1 MRTRGFLKILLAAT
15 GISFLAYS
23 GSAQQAAPAPQVTM
37 TVDATKTGAPISPYM
52 YGFFTELHEA
62 NNEGGFWAEMLGD
75 RKFFNPVDSG
85 KDREPSPG
93 RRRSARAPRFRPLGP
108 DEFVVMDKQKVY
120 VGEHSPMVK
129 LEAATPHG
137 IQEAGLGIRKGRK
150 YSGRVILAADPGA
163 EVTVSLVWGPNAA
176 DRQTIPIKHLRTQYA
191 KFPLTFT
198 AGADTDDARLEI
210 AGTGKGTFHIGTVSL
225 MPADN
230 VYGYRA
236 DLLEEMKKIGPTM
249 FRWPG
254 GNMVS
259 SWDWRDSIGDRD
271 KRPPRLNPA
280 WDEVQQN
287 DLGIDEYMVLNKLLN
302 MEPYICV
309 NAGFGDAHS
318 AAEEVEYVNGSVN
331 TPMGKWR
338 AANGHPEPYKV
349 TWWNI
354 GNEMWNVAQ
363 MGFMSVNQYWVK
375 HNMFAQ
381 AMRAVDPNIKI
392 VTSGGSPVETGR
404 SRAAL
409 TFSGKHDASY
419 GGPADF
425 TGALL
430 AHSSDYFDAAAE
442 HIYPNMADM
451 AFDAEKQQYVKVDE
465 PLVARARKLAN
476 IVRAVIDAWGE
487 YQRRFP
493 NLDMNRYPIALDEWV
508 SEWTGERGQ
517 RAPGYSMFAPL
528 ACAQAMQEMFRHSSM
543 FIISSYTAAPQLL
556 AISKTD
562 ATVHPIG
569 LMFELYRRH
578 FGTIP
583 VEVTGNS
590 PQHELKGTVGVDK
603 ATVSSGSD
611 TYPLDAVAALT
622 SDRKSLTVAIVN
634 PTESEQQIDVAIDG
648 VSVQEKVQEKGRVWR
663 IAGENLTDDNE
674 PGKPLVVDIVESPL
688 TGVPGRLT
696 VPKLSISIY
705 ELPLR

>member
-1 MRTRGFLKILLAAT
+1 MRTPRFRILPAAMSV
-15 GISFLAYS
+15 ICFAWS
-23 GSAQQAAPAPQVTM
+23 GSAQQVTM
-37 TVDATKTGAPISPYM
+37 TVDATRTGAPISPYM

-75 RKFFNPVDSG
+75 RKFFHAVDSS
-85 KDREPSPG
+85 KDPEPPPG
-93 RRRSARAPRFRPLGP
+93 RRRRATAARWRPLGP
-108 DEFVVMDKQKVY
+108 DEFIVMDRQKVY

-137 IQEAGLGIRKGRK
+137 IQQSGLGLRQGRK
-150 YSGRVILAADPGA
+150 YSGRAIMAGDAGA
-163 EVTVSLVWGPNAA
+163 EVKVSLVWGPGPG
-176 DRQTIPIKHLRTQYA
+176 DRQTILIKPLRTEYA
-191 KFPLTFT
+191 RFPLSFT
-198 AGADTDDARLEI
+198 AGADSGDARLEI
-210 AGTGKGTFHIGTVSL
+210 AGTGKGTFHIGAVSL

-230 VYGYRA
+230 VNGYRA
-236 DLLEEMKKIGPTM
+236 DLIAEMKKIGPTM

-259 SWDWRDSIGDRD
+259 SWDWRDSIGDPD
-271 KRPPRLNPA
+271 KRPPRFNPA
-280 WDEVQQN
+280 WNEVQQN
-287 DLGIDEYMVLNKLLN
+287 DLGIDDYMVLNKLLG

-318 AAEEVEYVNGSVN
+318 AADEVEYVSGSVN

-338 AANGHPEPYKV
+338 AANGHPEPYQV
-349 TWWNI
+349 TWWNV
-354 GNEMWNVAQ
+354 GNEMWNPSQ
-363 MGFMSVNQYWVK
+363 MGFMSAEQFAIK
-375 HNMFAQ
+375 HNMFVQ
-381 AMRAVDPNIKI
+381 AMRQVDPRIKI
-392 VTSGGSPVETGR
+392 VTSGASPVET
-404 SRAAL
+404 SQSHAAL
-409 TFSGKHDASY
+409 AITGKHIATF

-442 HIYPNMADM
+442 HIYPSGADM
-451 AFDAEKQQYVKVDE
+451 AFDAAKQDYVKVDE
-465 PLVARARKLAN
+465 PLVSRARKIAN
-476 IVRAVIDAWGE
+476 GVRAVIEAWGE

-493 NLDMNRYPIALDEWV
+493 NLNMDRYPVALDEWV
-508 SEWTGERGQ
+508 SEWIGERGTNP
-517 RAPGYSMFAPL
+517 PGNSMFAPL

-543 FIISSYTAAPQLL
+543 FIISAYTAAPQLL

-562 ATVHPIG
+562 ATVRPIG

-583 VEVTGNS
+583 VEVAGNS
-590 PQHELKGTVGVDK
+590 PQHEVQGTIWVDK
-603 ATVSSGSD
+603 AKVSSGSD
-611 TYPLDAVAALT
+611 TWPLDAAAALT
-622 SDRKSLTVAIVN
+622 ADRKALTVAIVN
-634 PTESEQQIDVAIDG
+634 PTESEQQIDVAIKG
-648 VSVQEKVQEKGRVWR
+648 VTVQDKGRLWR
-663 IAGENLTDDNE
+663 IAGADLTADNE

-688 TGVPGRLT
+688 AGAPGRLT

>member
-1 MRTRGFLKILLAAT
+1 MNTLAFPKVLLAAMAV
-15 GISFLAYS
+15 SFLAHTA
-23 GSAQQAAPAPQVTM
+23 SAQQVTM
-37 TVDATKTGAPISPYM
+37 TVDAAKTGAPISPYL

-75 RKFFNPVDSG
+75 RKFFHPVDSS
-85 KDREPSPG
+85 KDPEPAPG
-93 RRRSARAPRFRPLGP
+93 RRRRATAPRFRPLGP
-108 DEFVVMDKQKVY
+108 DEFVVMDRQKVY

-137 IQEAGLGIRKGRK
+137 IQEAGLGVRKGRK

-163 EVTVSLVWGPNAA
+163 EVKVSLVWGPNPG
-176 DRQTIPIKHLRTQYA
+176 DRQTIPIKPLRTDYA
-191 KFPLTFT
+191 RFPLSFT
-198 AGADTDDARLEI
+198 AGADSNDARLEI
-210 AGTGKGTFHIGTVSL
+210 VGTGRGTFHIGAVSL

-230 VYGYRA
+230 VNGYRA
-236 DLLEEMKKIGPTM
+236 DMIAEMKKIGPTM

-259 SWDWRDSIGDRD
+259 SWDWRDSIGDPD

-280 WDEVQQN
+280 WNEVQQN
-287 DLGIDEYMVLNKLLN
+287 DLGIDDYMVLNNLLH

-309 NAGFGDAHS
+309 NMGFGDAHS
-318 AAEEVEYVNGSVN
+318 AAEEVEYVRGSVN

-354 GNEMWNVAQ
+354 GNEMWNPQQ
-363 MGFMSVNQYWVK
+363 MGFMSVEHYWIK

-381 AMRAVDPNIKI
+381 AMRQVDPKIKI
-392 VTSGGSPVETGR
+392 VTSGASPVET
-404 SRAAL
+404 SQSHAAL
-409 TFSGKHDASY
+409 AITGKHIAAF

-430 AHSSDYFDAAAE
+430 AHSSEYFDAAAE
-442 HIYPNMADM
+442 HIYPSPADQ
-451 AFDAEKQQYVKVDE
+451 AFDAEKQDYVKVDE
-465 PLVARARKLAN
+465 PLVARARKIAN
-476 IVRAVIDAWGE
+476 GVRCVVEAWEE

-493 NLDMNRYPIALDEWV
+493 ALKMDRYPVALDEWV
-508 SEWTGERGQ
+508 SEWIGERGTNP
-517 RAPGYSMFAPL
+517 PGNAMFAPL
-528 ACAQAMQEMFRHSSM
+528 ACSQAMHEMFRHSNM
-543 FIISSYTAAPQLL
+543 FIISAYTAAPQLL
-556 AISKTD
+556 AVNKTD
-562 ATVHPIG
+562 ATVRPIG

-590 PQHELKGTVGVDK
+590 PQHEVQGTIWVDK
-603 ATVSSGSD
+603 PKVSSGSD
-611 TYPLDAVAALT
+611 TYPLDAAAALT
-622 SDRKSLTVAIVN
+622 ADRKALTVAIVN
-634 PTESEQQIDVAIDG
+634 PTESERQLDVAIQG
-648 VSVQEKVQEKGRVWR
+648 VTVEDQGRLWR
-663 IAGENLTDDNE
+663 IAGAELTADNQ
-674 PGKPLVVDIVESPL
+674 PAKPLVVDIVESPL

-696 VPKLSISIY
+696 VPKLSMSIY

>member
-1 MRTRGFLKILLAAT
+1 MKKSVLLQAALAALLLC
-15 GISFLAYS
+15 GVAHR
-23 GSAQQAAPAPQVTM
+23 GNAQQPSM
-37 TVDATKTGAPISPYM
+37 TVDVTKTGAPISPYM

-93 RRRSARAPRFRPLGP
+93 RRMRPRAPRWRPVGP
-108 DEFVVMDKQKVY
+108 DAFVVMDRQQVY

-129 LEAATPHG
+129 LEAAVPHG
-137 IQEAGLGIRKGRK
+137 IEQAGLGVRKGRK
-150 YSGRVILAADPGA
+150 YSGRVILATDPGA
-163 EVTVSLVWGPNAA
+163 NVTVSLVWGPGPD
-176 DRQTIPIKHLRTQYA
+176 DRQIIPIKPAGGAFAR
-191 KFPLTFT
+191 FPLSFT
-198 AGADTDDARLEI
+198 AGADSEDARLEI
-210 AGTGKGTFHIGTVSL
+210 VGTGKGTFHIGAVSL

-230 VYGYRA
+230 LYGYRA
-236 DLLEEMKKIGPTM
+236 DLIAEMKKIGPTM

-259 SWDWRDSIGDRD
+259 SWDWRDSIGDPD

-302 MEPYICV
+302 LEPYICV

-318 AAEEVEYVNGSVN
+318 AAEEVEYVNGSVH

-338 AANGHPEPYKV
+338 AANGHPQPYKG

-354 GNEMWNVAQ
+354 GNEMWNPQQ
-363 MGFMSVNQYWVK
+363 MGFMSAEQYAIK
-375 HNMFAQ
+375 HTMFAQ
-381 AMRAVDPNIKI
+381 AMRQVDPGIKL
-392 VTSGGSPVETGR
+392 VSSGASPVET
-404 SRAAL
+404 SQSHAAL
-409 TFSGKHDASY
+409 AITGKHVAEF

-430 AHSSDYFDAAAE
+430 AHSSDEIDAAAE
-442 HIYPNMADM
+442 HIYPSMVDQ
-451 AFDAEKQQYVKVDE
+451 AFDADKQDYVKVDE

-476 IVRAVIDAWGE
+476 AVHAVVEAWGE

-493 NLDMNRYPIALDEWV
+493 TLDMNRYPIALDEWV
-508 SEWTGERGQ
+508 SEWTGERGM
-517 RAPGYSMFAPL
+517 RAPGFSMFAPL
-528 ACAQAMQEMFRHSSM
+528 ASAQAMHEMFRHSNL
-543 FIISSYTAAPQLL
+543 FVISAYTAAPSLL
-556 AISKTD
+556 AIDKTD

-583 VEVTGNS
+583 VEVTGNT
-590 PQHELKGTVGVDK
+590 PQHDVKGTVWVDK
-603 ATVSSGSD
+603 ARVSSGSD

-622 SDRKSLTVAIVN
+622 ADRKYLTVAIVN
-634 PTESEQQIDVAIDG
+634 PTESEQSLDVAFKG
-648 VSVQEKVQEKGRVWR
+648 VTVHDPGQVWR
-663 IAGENLTDDNE
+663 IAGSDLTADNE
-674 PGKPLVVDIVESPL
+674 PGKPPMVGIVESPM

-696 VPKLSISIY
+696 VPKLSISLY
-705 ELPLR
+705 EMPVQ

>member
-1 MRTRGFLKILLAAT
+1 MRTQGFPEILLAAMAV
-15 GISFLAYS
+15 SCFACS
-23 GSAQQAAPAPQVTM
+23 GSAQPVTM
-37 TVDATKTGAPISPYM
+37 TVDASKTGAPISPYM

-75 RKFFNPVDSG
+75 RKFFHPVDSS
-85 KDREPSPG
+85 KDPEPAPG
-93 RRRSARAPRFRPLGP
+93 RRRRATAPRFRPLGP
-108 DEFVVMDKQKVY
+108 DEFVVMDRQKVY

-163 EVTVSLVWGPNAA
+163 EVKVSLVWGSNPG
-176 DRQTIPIKHLRTQYA
+176 DRQTIPIKPLRTEYA
-191 KFPLTFT
+191 KFPLSFT
-198 AGADTDDARLEI
+198 AEADSNDARLEI
-210 AGTGKGTFHIGTVSL
+210 VGTGKGTFHIGAVSL

-230 VYGYRA
+230 LSGYRA
-236 DLLEEMKKIGPTM
+236 DLIAEMKKIGPTM

-259 SWDWRDSIGDRD
+259 SWDWRDSIGDPD

-280 WDEVQQN
+280 WNEVQQN
-287 DLGIDEYMVLNKLLN
+287 DLGIDDYMVLNKLLN

-309 NAGFGDAHS
+309 NQGFGDAHS
-318 AAEEVEYVNGSVN
+318 AAEEVEYVSGSVN

-354 GNEMWNVAQ
+354 GNEMWNTQQ
-363 MGFMSVNQYWVK
+363 MGFMAADQYWVK

-381 AMRAVDPNIKI
+381 AMRRVDPRIKI
-392 VTSGGSPVETGR
+392 VTSGASPIET
-404 SRAAL
+404 SQSHAAL
-409 TFSGKHDASY
+409 AITGKHIAAF

-430 AHSSDYFDAAAE
+430 ANSSDYFDAAAE
-442 HIYPNMADM
+442 HIYPSPADQ
-451 AFDAEKQQYVKVDE
+451 AFDADKQDYVKVEE
-465 PLVARARKLAN
+465 PLVGYARKIAN
-476 IVRAVIDAWGE
+476 GVHCVVEAWDE

-493 NLDMNRYPIALDEWV
+493 ALKMDRYPVALDEWV
-508 SEWTGERGQ
+508 SEWIGERGTNP
-517 RAPGYSMFAPL
+517 PGNSMFAPL
-528 ACAQAMQEMFRHSSM
+528 ACSQAMHEMFNHSNM
-543 FIISSYTAAPQLL
+543 FIISAYTGASSLL
-556 AISKTD
+556 TINKTD
-562 ATVHPIG
+562 ATVRPIG
-569 LMFELYRRH
+569 LMFEMYRRH

-583 VEVTGNS
+583 VAVTGNS
-590 PQHELKGTVGVDK
+590 PQHEVKGTIWVDK
-603 ATVSSGSD
+603 PKVSSGSD
-611 TYPLDAVAALT
+611 TYPLDAAAALT
-622 SDRKSLTVAIVN
+622 ADRKALTVAIVN
-634 PTESEQQIDVAIDG
+634 PTESEQQIDVAIKG
-648 VSVQEKVQEKGRVWR
+648 VTVQDKGKLWR
-663 IAGENLTDDNE
+663 IAGAELASDNE

-696 VPKLSISIY
+696 VPKLSMSLY

>member
-1 MRTRGFLKILLAAT
+1 MRTQGLLRILLAAVAA
-15 GISFLAYS
+15 GFLAS
-23 GSAQQAAPAPQVTM
+23 SASAQQSQQVTM

-52 YGFFTELHEA
+52 YGFFTELHET

-75 RKFFNPVDSG
+75 RKFFNPVNSG

-93 RRRSARAPRFRPLGP
+93 RRPRPRGPRFRPVGP
-108 DEFVVMDKQKVY
+108 DEFVVMDRQKVF

-137 IQEAGLGIRKGRK
+137 IQQGGLGLRKGRK
-150 YSGRVILAADPGA
+150 YTGRVILAADPGA
-163 EVTVSLVWGPNAA
+163 EVKVSLVWGPDPA
-176 DRQTIPIKHLRTQYA
+176 DRQTIPMKRLRTEYA
-191 KFPLTFT
+191 KFPLSFT

-210 AGTGKGTFHIGTVSL
+210 VGTGKGTFHIGAVSL

-236 DLLEEMKKIGPTM
+236 DMLEEMKKIGPTM

-259 SWDWRDSIGDRD
+259 SWDWRDSIGDPD

-318 AAEEVEYVNGSVN
+318 AAEEVEYTNGSVN

-349 TWWNI
+349 IWWNI
-354 GNEMWNVAQ
+354 GNEMWNTSQ
-363 MGFMSVNQYWVK
+363 MGFMAANQYWIK

-381 AMRAVDPNIKI
+381 AMRAVDPSIKF
-392 VTSGGSPVETGR
+392 VSSGASPVET
-404 SRAAL
+404 SQSHASLAI
-409 TFSGKHDASY
+409 TGKHVAAF

-430 AHSSDYFDAAAE
+430 ANSSDYIDAAAE
-442 HIYPNMADM
+442 HIYPSMVDM
-451 AFDAEKQQYVKVDE
+451 AFDAEKQDYVKVDE
-465 PLVARARKLAN
+465 PLVARARKLSNA
-476 IVRAVIDAWGE
+476 VRAVIEAWGE

-517 RAPGYSMFAPL
+517 RAHGYSMFAPL
-528 ACAQAMQEMFRHSSM
+528 ACAQAMQEMFRHSNM

-556 AISKTD
+556 ATNKTD

-590 PQHELKGTVGVDK
+590 PQPDVKGTVWVDK
-603 ATVSSGSD
+603 ANKSSGSD
-611 TYPLDAVAALT
+611 TYPLDAAAALT
-622 SDRKSLTVAIVN
+622 PDNKALTVAIVN
-634 PTESEQQIDVAIDG
+634 PTESEQQIDVAIKG
-648 VSVQEKVQEKGRVWR
+648 VTLQEKGHVWR
-663 IAGENLTDDNE
+663 VAGAHLTDDNE
-674 PGKPLVVDIVESPL
+674 PGKPLMVDIVESPL
-688 TGVPGRLT
+688 TGMPGTLK

-705 ELPLR
+705 EVPLR

>member
-1 MRTRGFLKILLAAT
+1 
-15 GISFLAYS
+15 
-23 GSAQQAAPAPQVTM
+23 
-37 TVDATKTGAPISPYM
+37 
-52 YGFFTELHEA
+52 
-62 NNEGGFWAEMLGD
+62 
-75 RKFFNPVDSG
+75 
-85 KDREPSPG
+85 
-93 RRRSARAPRFRPLGP
+93 
-108 DEFVVMDKQKVY
+108 
-120 VGEHSPMVK
+120 
-129 LEAATPHG
+129 
-137 IQEAGLGIRKGRK
+137 
-150 YSGRVILAADPGA
+150 
-163 EVTVSLVWGPNAA
+163 
-176 DRQTIPIKHLRTQYA
+176 
-191 KFPLTFT
+191 
-198 AGADTDDARLEI
+198 
-210 AGTGKGTFHIGTVSL
+210 
-225 MPADN
+225 
-230 VYGYRA
+230 
-236 DLLEEMKKIGPTM
+236 
-249 FRWPG
+249 
-254 GNMVS
+254 
-259 SWDWRDSIGDRD
+259 
-271 KRPPRLNPA
+271 
-280 WDEVQQN
+280 
-287 DLGIDEYMVLNKLLN
+287 
-302 MEPYICV
+302 
-309 NAGFGDAHS
+309 
-318 AAEEVEYVNGSVN
+318 VEYVNGSVN

-363 MGFMSVNQYWVK
+363 MGFMSANQYWIK

-381 AMRAVDPNIKI
+381 AMRAVDPSIKL

-409 TFSGKHDASY
+409 TFTGKHDASF

-430 AHSSDYFDAAAE
+430 ANSSDYIDAAAE

-476 IVRAVIDAWGE
+476 IVRAVIEAWGE

-528 ACAQAMQEMFRHSSM
+528 ACAQAMQEMFRHSNM
-543 FIISSYTAAPQLL
+543 FIISAYTAAPQLL

-569 LMFELYRRH
+569 LMFEMYRRH

-583 VEVTGNS
+583 VDVTGNS
-590 PQHELKGTVGVDK
+590 PQHDTAGTVGVDK
-603 ATVSSGSD
+603 GKVPSGSD

-622 SDRKSLTVAIVN
+622 TDRKALTVAIVN
-634 PTESEQQIDVAIDG
+634 PTESEQQIDVAVEG
-648 VSVQEKVQEKGRVWR
+648 VAVQDKGRVWR
-663 IAGENLTDDNE
+663 IAATNLADDNE

-688 TGVPGRLT
+688 RGAPGRLT

-705 ELPLR
+705 ELPIQ

>member
-1 MRTRGFLKILLAAT
+1 
-15 GISFLAYS
+15 
-23 GSAQQAAPAPQVTM
+23 
-37 TVDATKTGAPISPYM
+37 
-52 YGFFTELHEA
+52 
-62 NNEGGFWAEMLGD
+62 
-75 RKFFNPVDSG
+75 
-85 KDREPSPG
+85 
-93 RRRSARAPRFRPLGP
+93 
-108 DEFVVMDKQKVY
+108 
-120 VGEHSPMVK
+120 
-129 LEAATPHG
+129 
-137 IQEAGLGIRKGRK
+137 
-150 YSGRVILAADPGA
+150 
-163 EVTVSLVWGPNAA
+163 
-176 DRQTIPIKHLRTQYA
+176 
-191 KFPLTFT
+191 
-198 AGADTDDARLEI
+198 
-210 AGTGKGTFHIGTVSL
+210 
-225 MPADN
+225 
-230 VYGYRA
+230 
-236 DLLEEMKKIGPTM
+236 M

-259 SWDWRDSIGDRD
+259 SWDWRDSIGDPD

-354 GNEMWNVAQ
+354 GNEMWNAAQ
-363 MGFMSVNQYWVK
+363 MGFMSVNQYWIK

-381 AMRAVDPNIKI
+381 AMRAVDPSIKL

-409 TFSGKHDASY
+409 TFDGKHDASF

-430 AHSSDYFDAAAE
+430 ANSSNYFDAAAE
-442 HIYPNMADM
+442 HIYPSMADT

-465 PLVARARKLAN
+465 PLVARTRKLAN
-476 IVRAVIDAWGE
+476 VVRAVIDAWGE

-508 SEWTGERGQ
+508 SEWTGERGK

-528 ACAQAMQEMFRHSSM
+528 ACAQAMNEMFRHSNM
-543 FIISSYTAAPQLL
+543 FIISAYTAAPQLL
-556 AISKTD
+556 ATSKTE

-583 VEVTGNS
+583 VEVSGNS
-590 PQHELKGTVGVDK
+590 PQHDVAGTIGVDK
-603 ATVSSGSD
+603 GKASSGSD

-622 SDRKSLTVAIVN
+622 PDRKALTVAIVN
-634 PTESEQQIDVAIDG
+634 PTESEQQIDVAI
-648 VSVQEKVQEKGRVWR
+648 KGATLRDNERVWR
-663 IAGENLTDDNE
+663 IAGQHLTDDNE
-674 PGKPLVVDIVESPL
+674 PGKPLMVDIVETPER
-688 TGVPGRLT
+688 GVPGQLT
-696 VPKLSISIY
+696 VPKLSISMY
-705 ELPLR
+705 QLPLR

>member
-1 MRTRGFLKILLAAT
+1 M
-15 GISFLAYS
+15 
-23 GSAQQAAPAPQVTM
+23 
-37 TVDATKTGAPISPYM
+37 
-52 YGFFTELHEA
+52 
-62 NNEGGFWAEMLGD
+62 D
-75 RKFFNPVDSG
+75 R
-85 KDREPSPG
+85 
-93 RRRSARAPRFRPLGP
+93 
-108 DEFVVMDKQKVY
+108 QKVY

-137 IQEAGLGIRKGRK
+137 IQQAGLGLRQGRK
-150 YSGRVILAADPGA
+150 YSGRVIMAADAGA
-163 EVTVSLVWGPNAA
+163 EVKVSLVWGPNPG
-176 DRQTIPIKHLRTQYA
+176 DRQTIPIKPLRTEYA
-191 KFPLTFT
+191 KFPLSFT
-198 AGADTDDARLEI
+198 AGADSGDARLEI
-210 AGTGKGTFHIGTVSL
+210 AGTGKGTFHIGAVSL

-230 VYGYRA
+230 LNGYRA
-236 DLLEEMKKIGPTM
+236 DLIAKMRKIGPTM

-259 SWDWRDSIGDRD
+259 SWDWRDSIGDPD

-280 WDEVQQN
+280 WNEVQQN
-287 DLGIDEYMVLNKLLN
+287 DLGIDDYMVLNKLLG

-318 AAEEVEYVNGSVN
+318 AAEEVEYVSGSVN

-338 AANGHPEPYKV
+338 AANGHPEPYRV

-354 GNEMWNVAQ
+354 GNEMWNPSQ
-363 MGFMSVNQYWVK
+363 MGFMSAEQYAIK

-381 AMRAVDPNIKI
+381 AMRRVDPRIKI
-392 VTSGGSPVETGR
+392 VTSGASPVET
-404 SRAAL
+404 SQSHAAL
-409 TFSGKHDASY
+409 AITGKHIAAF

-430 AHSSDYFDAAAE
+430 AHSADYFDAAAE
-442 HIYPNMADM
+442 HIYPSAADM
-451 AFDAEKQQYVKVDE
+451 AFDAEKQDYVKVDE
-465 PLVARARKLAN
+465 PLVSRARKIAN
-476 IVRAVIDAWGE
+476 GVRAVIEAWGE

-493 NLDMNRYPIALDEWV
+493 ALQMDRYPIALDEWV
-508 SEWTGERGQ
+508 SEWIGERGTNP
-517 RAPGYSMFAPL
+517 PGNSMFAPL

-543 FIISSYTAAPQLL
+543 FIISAYTAAPQLL

-562 ATVHPIG
+562 ATVRPIG

-590 PQHELKGTVGVDK
+590 PQHEVQGTIWVDK
-603 ATVSSGSD
+603 PRVSSGSD
-611 TYPLDAVAALT
+611 TWPLDAAAALT
-622 SDRKSLTVAIVN
+622 ADRKALTVAIVN
-634 PTESEQQIDVAIDG
+634 PTGSEQPIDVAIQG
-648 VSVQEKVQEKGRVWR
+648 VTVQDKGRLWR
-663 IAGENLTDDNE
+663 IAGADLTADNE
-674 PGKPLVVDIVESPL
+674 PGKPLVVDIVKSPL
-688 TGVPGRLT
+688 TGAPGRLT

>member
-1 MRTRGFLKILLAAT
+1 MRTHGLLKILLAAMAV
-15 GISFLAYS
+15 SFLAYS
-23 GSAQQAAPAPQVTM
+23 GSAQRSSQVSQVAM

-52 YGFFTELHEA
+52 YGFFTELHET

-75 RKFFNPVDSG
+75 RKFFNPVNSG
-85 KDREPSPG
+85 KDREPTPG
-93 RRRSARAPRFRPLGP
+93 RRPRPRGPRFRPVGP
-108 DEFVVMDKQKVY
+108 DEFVVMDRQKVF

-137 IQEAGLGIRKGRK
+137 IQQGGLGLRKGRK
-150 YSGRVILAADPGA
+150 YSGRVILAGDPGA
-163 EVTVSLVWGPNAA
+163 QVKVSLVWGPDPA
-176 DRQTIPIKHLRTQYA
+176 DRQTIPIKRLRADYA
-191 KFPLTFT
+191 KFPLLFT
-198 AGADTDDARLEI
+198 AGADTDDARFEI
-210 AGTGKGTFHIGTVSL
+210 VGTGEGTFHIGAVSL

-236 DLLEEMKKIGPTM
+236 DMLEEMKKIGPTM

-259 SWDWRDSIGDRD
+259 SWDWRDSIGDPD
-271 KRPPRLNPA
+271 KRAPRLNPA

-318 AAEEVEYVNGSVN
+318 AAEEVEYTNGSVN

-338 AANGHPEPYKV
+338 AANGHPEPYRV
-349 TWWNI
+349 TWWNV
-354 GNEMWNVAQ
+354 GNEMWNTGQ
-363 MGFMSVNQYWVK
+363 MGFMAANQYWIK
-375 HNMFAQ
+375 HNMFVQ
-381 AMRAVDPNIKI
+381 AMRAVDPHIKF
-392 VTSGGSPVETGR
+392 VSSGASPVET
-404 SRAAL
+404 SQSHAAIAI
-409 TFSGKHDASY
+409 TGKHVAAF

-430 AHSSDYFDAAAE
+430 ANSSDYIDAAAE
-442 HIYPNMADM
+442 HIYPSMVDM
-451 AFDAEKQQYVKVDE
+451 AFDAEKQDYVKVDE
-465 PLVARARKLAN
+465 PLVARARKLSNA
-476 IVRAVIDAWGE
+476 VRAVIEAWGE

-493 NLDMNRYPIALDEWV
+493 NLDMNKYPIALDEWV

-528 ACAQAMQEMFRHSSM
+528 SCAQAMQEMFRHSNL
-543 FIISSYTAAPQLL
+543 FIISAYTAAPQLL
-556 AISKTD
+556 ATNKTD

-590 PQHELKGTVGVDK
+590 PQHDVKGTVWVDK
-603 ATVSSGSD
+603 ANTSSGSD
-611 TYPLDAVAALT
+611 TYPLDAAAALT
-622 SDRKSLTVAIVN
+622 ADKKALTVAIVN
-634 PTESEQQIDVAIDG
+634 PTESEQQIDVAIQG
-648 VSVQEKVQEKGRVWR
+648 VSVQEKGRVWR
-663 IAGENLTDDNE
+663 VAGAHLTDDNE
-674 PGKPLVVDIVESPL
+674 PGKPLMVDIVETPL
-688 TGVPGRLT
+688 TGMPGRLT

-705 ELPLR
+705 EVPLR

>member
-1 MRTRGFLKILLAAT
+1 MNKSALLQAALAALLLC
-15 GISFLAYS
+15 GVAQR
-23 GSAQQAAPAPQVTM
+23 GNAQQPAM
-37 TVDATKTGAPISPYM
+37 TVDVSKAGAPISPYI

-85 KDREPSPG
+85 KDRKPSPG
-93 RRRSARAPRFRPLGP
+93 RRMRPRAPRWSPIGP
-108 DEFVVMDKQKVY
+108 DAFVVMDRQQVY

-129 LEAATPHG
+129 LEAVVPHG
-137 IQEAGLGIRKGRK
+137 IEQAALGVRKGRK

-163 EVTVSLVWGPNAA
+163 KVTVSLVWGPGPD
-176 DRQTIPIKHLRTQYA
+176 DRQIIPIKPPGNGFARI
-191 KFPLTFT
+191 PLSFT
-198 AGADTDDARLEI
+198 AGADSEDARLEI
-210 AGTGKGTFHIGTVSL
+210 VGTGKGTFHIGAVSL

-230 VYGYRA
+230 LHGFRA
-236 DLLEEMKKIGPTM
+236 DLIAQMKQIGPTM

-259 SWDWRDSIGDRD
+259 SWDWRDSIGDPD

-287 DLGIDEYMVLNKLLN
+287 DVGIDDYMVLNRLLN

-318 AAEEVEYVNGSVN
+318 AAEEVEYVMGSVR

-354 GNEMWNVAQ
+354 GNEMWNPQQ
-363 MGFMSVNQYWVK
+363 MGFMSAEQYAIK
-375 HNMFAQ
+375 HEMFAK
-381 AMRAVDPNIKI
+381 AMRQVDPGIML
-392 VTSGGSPVETGR
+392 VSSGASPVET
-404 SRAAL
+404 SQSHAAL
-409 TFSGKHDASY
+409 AITGKHVAEF

-430 AHSSDYFDAAAE
+430 AHSSDEIDAAAE
-442 HIYPNMADM
+442 HIYPSMVDQ
-451 AFDAEKQQYVKVDE
+451 AFDADKQDYVKVDE

-476 IVRAVIDAWGE
+476 AVHAVVEAWGE

-493 NLDMNRYPIALDEWV
+493 ALDMNRYPVALDEWV
-508 SEWTGERGQ
+508 SEWTGERG
-517 RAPGYSMFAPL
+517 RPAPGFSMFAPL
-528 ACAQAMQEMFRHSSM
+528 ASAQAMHEMFRHSNM
-543 FIISSYTAAPQLL
+543 FVISAYTAAPSLL
-556 AISKTD
+556 AIGKTD

-583 VEVTGNS
+583 VELTGNA
-590 PQHELKGTVGVDK
+590 PQHDVKGTVWVDK
-603 ATVSSGSD
+603 ARVSSGSD
-611 TYPLDAVAALT
+611 TYPLDAVAAVT
-622 SDRKSLTVAIVN
+622 ADRKFLTLAIVN
-634 PTESEQQIDVAIDG
+634 PTESEQSLDVAIKG
-648 VSVQEKVQEKGRVWR
+648 VTVHDPGRVWR
-663 IAGENLTDDNE
+663 IAGSDLTDDNE
-674 PGKPLVVDIVESPL
+674 PGKPPMVGIVESPA
-688 TGVPGRLT
+688 TGMPGRVT
-696 VPKLSISIY
+696 VPKLSISLY
-705 ELPLR
+705 EMPIQ

>member
-1 MRTRGFLKILLAAT
+1 MNKLGILKVALTALFACGFAHAAV
-15 GISFLAYS
+15 
-23 GSAQQAAPAPQVTM
+23 AQQVTM
-37 TVDATKTGAPISPYM
+37 TVDAAKTGAPISPYM

-75 RKFFNPVDSG
+75 RKFFNPVNSE

-93 RRRSARAPRFRPLGP
+93 RRRAVRAPRFRPLGP
-108 DEFVVMDKQKVY
+108 DEFVVMDRQKAY

-137 IQEAGLGIRKGRK
+137 IQEAGLGLRNGRK
-150 YSGRVILAADPGA
+150 YTGRVVLAADPGA
-163 EVTVSLVWGPNAA
+163 EVTVSLVWGPDPA
-176 DRQTIPIKHLRTQYA
+176 DRQTIPIKRLRTEYA
-191 KFPLTFT
+191 KFPLSFT
-198 AGADTDDARLEI
+198 AGADTADGRLEI
-210 AGTGKGTFHIGTVSL
+210 AGTGKGTFHIGAVSL

-230 VYGYRA
+230 IDGYRA
-236 DLLEEMKKIGPTM
+236 DLIEQMKKIGPTM

-259 SWDWRDSIGDRD
+259 SWDWRDSIGDPD

-331 TPMGKWR
+331 TPMGEWR
-338 AANGHPEPYKV
+338 ATNGHPEPYKV
-349 TWWNI
+349 IWWNI
-354 GNEMWNVAQ
+354 GNEMWNAAQ
-363 MGFMSVNQYWVK
+363 MGFMSVNQYWIK

-381 AMRAVDPNIKI
+381 AMRAVDPSIKL

-409 TFSGKHDASY
+409 TFTGKHDASF

-430 AHSSDYFDAAAE
+430 ANSSDYIDAAAE

-451 AFDAEKQQYVKVDE
+451 AFDVEKQQYVKVDE
-465 PLVARARKLAN
+465 PLVARARKLSN
-476 IVRAVIDAWGE
+476 IVRAVIEAWGE

-528 ACAQAMQEMFRHSSM
+528 ACAQAMQEMFRHSNM
-543 FIISSYTAAPQLL
+543 FIISAYTAAPQLL
-556 AISKTD
+556 SISKTD

-583 VEVTGNS
+583 VEVAGNS
-590 PQHELKGTVGVDK
+590 PQHDIAGTVGVDK
-603 ATVSSGSD
+603 GKVSSGSD
-611 TYPLDAVAALT
+611 TYPLDAAAALT
-622 SDRKSLTVAIVN
+622 PDRKALTVAIVN
-634 PTESEQQIDVAIDG
+634 PTESEQQIDVAITG
-648 VSVQEKVQEKGRVWR
+648 VTPENKGQVWR
-663 IAGENLTDDNE
+663 VAGNNLTDDNE
-674 PGKPLVVDIVESPL
+674 PGKPLMVDIAESPL
-688 TGVPGRLT
+688 AGMPGRLA

-705 ELPLR
+705 EWPVQ

>member
-1 MRTRGFLKILLAAT
+1 MRTRGFLNVLLAAMAI
-15 GISFLAYS
+15 GVFACN
-23 GSAQQAAPAPQVTM
+23 GSAQQVTM

-75 RKFFNPVDSG
+75 RKFFHPVDSS
-85 KDREPSPG
+85 KDPEPAPG
-93 RRRSARAPRFRPLGP
+93 RRRRATAARWRPLGP
-108 DEFVVMDKQKVY
+108 DEFVAMDRQKVY
-120 VGEHSPMVK
+120 VGEHSPVVK
-129 LEAATPHG
+129 LEGATPHG
-137 IQEAGLGIRKGRK
+137 IQQAGLGLRKGRK

-163 EVTVSLVWGPNAA
+163 EVKVSLVWGPNPG
-176 DRQTIPIKHLRTQYA
+176 DRQTIPIKPLGTEYA
-191 KFPLTFT
+191 KFSLSFT
-198 AGADTDDARLEI
+198 AGVDSDDARLEI
-210 AGTGKGTFHIGTVSL
+210 VGTGKGTFHVGAVSL

-230 VYGYRA
+230 LNGYRA
-236 DLLEEMKKIGPTM
+236 DLIARMREIGPTM

-259 SWDWRDSIGDRD
+259 SWDWRDSIGDPD

-280 WDEVQQN
+280 WNEVQQN
-287 DLGIDEYMVLNKLLN
+287 DLGIDDYMVLNKLLN

-318 AAEEVEYVNGSVN
+318 AAEEVEYVSGSVG

-349 TWWNI
+349 IWWNI
-354 GNEMWNVAQ
+354 GNEMWNPQQ
-363 MGFMSVNQYWVK
+363 MGFMSVDHYWIK
-375 HNMFAQ
+375 HNMFAV
-381 AMRAVDPNIKI
+381 AMRRVDPHIKI
-392 VTSGGSPVETGR
+392 VTSGASPIET
-404 SRAAL
+404 SQSHAAL
-409 TFSGKHDASY
+409 AITGKHIAAF

-442 HIYPNMADM
+442 HIYPSPADQ
-451 AFDAEKQQYVKVDE
+451 AFDAGKQDYVKVDE
-465 PLVARARKLAN
+465 PLVARARKIAN
-476 IVRAVIDAWGE
+476 AVRCVVEAWEE

-493 NLDMNRYPIALDEWV
+493 ALKMDRYPVALDEWV
-508 SEWTGERGQ
+508 SEWIGERGTNP
-517 RAPGYSMFAPL
+517 PGNSMFAPL
-528 ACAQAMQEMFRHSSM
+528 ACSQAMHEMFRHSNM
-543 FIISSYTAAPQLL
+543 FIISAYTAAPQLL
-556 AISKTD
+556 AIGKTD
-562 ATVHPIG
+562 ATVRPIG

-583 VEVTGNS
+583 VGVTGNS
-590 PQHELKGTVGVDK
+590 PQHEVKGTIWVDK
-603 ATVSSGSD
+603 PKVSSGSD
-611 TYPLDAVAALT
+611 TYPLDAAAALT
-622 SDRKSLTVAIVN
+622 ADKKALTVAIVN
-634 PTESEQQIDVAIDG
+634 PTESEQQIDVAIKG
-648 VSVQEKVQEKGRVWR
+648 VTVQDKGRLWR
-663 IAGENLTDDNE
+663 IAGADLTADNE

-696 VPKLSISIY
+696 VPKLSMSIY

>member
-1 MRTRGFLKILLAAT
+1 MSKQGFLRIFLAAMAVGLFT
-15 GISFLAYS
+15 YAGN
-23 GSAQQAAPAPQVTM
+23 AQQVNM

-52 YGFFTELHEA
+52 YGFFTELHET

-75 RKFFNPVDSG
+75 RKFFNPVNSG
-85 KDREPSPG
+85 KDREPTPG
-93 RRRSARAPRFRPLGP
+93 RRPRPRGPRFRPVGP
-108 DEFVVMDKQKVY
+108 DEFVTMDRQKVF

-137 IQEAGLGIRKGRK
+137 IQQGGLGLRKGRQ
-150 YSGRVILAADPGA
+150 YSGRVILAGDPGA
-163 EVTVSLVWGPNAA
+163 QVKVSLVWGPDPA
-176 DRQTIPIKHLRTQYA
+176 DRQTIPIKRLRTDYA
-191 KFPLTFT
+191 KFPLMFT
-198 AGADTDDARLEI
+198 AGADTDDARFEI
-210 AGTGKGTFHIGTVSL
+210 VGTGKGTFHIGAVSL

-236 DLLEEMKKIGPTM
+236 DMLEEMKKVGPTM

-259 SWDWRDSIGDRD
+259 SWDWRDSIGDPD
-271 KRPPRLNPA
+271 KRSPRLNPA

-318 AAEEVEYVNGSVN
+318 AAEEVEYTNGSVN

-338 AANGHPEPYKV
+338 AANGHPEPYNV

-354 GNEMWNVAQ
+354 GNEMWNTSQ
-363 MGFMSVNQYWVK
+363 MGFMAANQYWIK

-381 AMRAVDPNIKI
+381 AMRAVDPHIKF
-392 VTSGGSPVETGR
+392 VTSGASPVET
-404 SRAAL
+404 SQSHASIVI
-409 TFSGKHDASY
+409 TGKHVAAF
-419 GGPADF
+419 GGSADF

-430 AHSSDYFDAAAE
+430 ANSSDYIDAAAE
-442 HIYPNMADM
+442 HIYPSMVDM
-451 AFDAEKQQYVKVDE
+451 AFDAEKQDYVKVDE
-465 PLVARARKLAN
+465 PLVARARKLSNA
-476 IVRAVIDAWGE
+476 VRAVIEAWGE

-528 ACAQAMQEMFRHSSM
+528 ACAEAMQEMFRHSNM
-543 FIISSYTAAPQLL
+543 FIISAYTAAPQLL
-556 AISKTD
+556 ATNKTD

-590 PQHELKGTVGVDK
+590 PQHDVKGTVWVDK
-603 ATVSSGSD
+603 ANTSSGSD
-611 TYPLDAVAALT
+611 TYPLDAAAALT
-622 SDRKSLTVAIVN
+622 PDKKALTVAIVN
-634 PTESEQQIDVAIDG
+634 PTESEQQIDVAIKG
-648 VSVQEKVQEKGRVWR
+648 AAVQDKGQVWR
-663 IAGENLTDDNE
+663 IAGANLTDDNE
-674 PGKPLVVDIVESPL
+674 PGKPLMVNIVETPF
-688 TGVPGRLT
+688 TGAPGPLT

>member
-1 MRTRGFLKILLAAT
+1 MTTPLRLTALLMPLFLG
-15 GISFLAYS
+15 GIAHVV
-23 GSAQQAAPAPQVTM
+23 SAQQLAM
-37 TVDATKTGAPISPYM
+37 TVDAAKTGAPISPFL

-75 RKFFNPVDSG
+75 RKFFNPVDSHG
-85 KDREPSPG
+85 DRPASPG
-93 RRRSARAPRFRPLGP
+93 HRPRPRAPGWRPVGA
-108 DEFVVMDKQKVY
+108 DEFVVMDRQQVY

-129 LEAATPHG
+129 LEAGVPHG
-137 IQEAGLGIRKGRK
+137 IEQAGLGVRKGRL
-150 YSGRVILAADPGA
+150 YSGRVILAGDPGA
-163 EVTVSLVWGPNAA
+163 DVKVSLVWGPGPG
-176 DRQTIPIKHLRTQYA
+176 DRQSISITPLRAAYA
-191 KFPLTFT
+191 KFPLRFS
-198 AGADTDDARLEI
+198 AGADSDDARLEI
-210 AGTGKGTFHIGTVSL
+210 VGTGRGTFHIGAASL

-230 VYGYRA
+230 LHGYRA
-236 DLLEEMKKIGPTM
+236 DLIAEMKKIGPTM

-259 SWDWRDSIGDRD
+259 SWDWRDSIGDPD
-271 KRPPRLNPA
+271 QRPPRLNPA

-287 DLGIDEYMVLNKLLN
+287 DLGIDEYMILNQLLN

-318 AAEEVEYVNGSVN
+318 AAEEVEYVSGSVD

-338 AANGHPEPYKV
+338 AANGHPEPYQV
-349 TWWNI
+349 TWWNV
-354 GNEMWNVAQ
+354 GNEMWNPQQ
-363 MGFMSVNQYWVK
+363 MGFMAADQYAAK

-381 AMRAVDPNIKI
+381 AMRRVNPNIKL
-392 VTSGGSPVETGR
+392 VTSGASPVET
-404 SRAAL
+404 SQSHAAL
-409 TFSGKHDASY
+409 AITGRHVAAF

-430 AHSSDYFDAAAE
+430 AHSSEYFDAAAE
-442 HIYPNMADM
+442 HIYPSMADQ
-451 AFDAEKQQYVKVDE
+451 AFDAEKQDYVKVDE

-476 IVRAVIDAWGE
+476 AVHAVVEAWGE

-493 NLDMNRYPIALDEWV
+493 ALDMHRYPIALDEWV
-508 SEWTGERGQ
+508 SEWTGERGL

-528 ACAQAMQEMFRHSSM
+528 ASAQAMHEMFRHSDL
-543 FIISSYTAAPQLL
+543 FVISAYTAAPQLL

-562 ATVHPIG
+562 ASVHPIG

-583 VEVTGNS
+583 VDLTGNS
-590 PQHELKGTVGVDK
+590 PQHDVKGTVWVDK
-603 ATVSSGSD
+603 ARVSSGSD

-622 SDRKSLTVAIVN
+622 ADRKALTVAIVN
-634 PTESEQQIDVAIDG
+634 PTESEQQIDVALKG
-648 VSVQEKVQEKGRVWR
+648 VAVQRQGRLWR
-663 IAGENLTDDNE
+663 IAAADLTADNE
-674 PGKPLVVDIVESPL
+674 PGKPLVVDIAESPL
-688 TGVPGRLT
+688 AAGAGRWT

-705 ELPLR
+705 QLPIRQGK

>member
-1 MRTRGFLKILLAAT
+1 MNKHVLLKVVLTAWFLCGLAHV
-15 GISFLAYS
+15 S
-23 GSAQQAAPAPQVTM
+23 SAQQAAM
-37 TVDATKTGAPISPYM
+37 TVDATKMGAPISPYM

-75 RKFFNPVDSG
+75 RKFFNPVDSS

-93 RRRSARAPRFRPLGP
+93 RRIRARAARWRPLGP
-108 DEFVVMDKQKVY
+108 DEYVVMDRRQVY

-129 LEAATPHG
+129 LQAAVPHG
-137 IQEAGLGIRKGRK
+137 IQQAGLGVRTGRK
-150 YSGRVILAADPGA
+150 YSGRVILAAEPGA
-163 EVTVSLVWGPNAA
+163 EVKVSLVWGPNPG
-176 DRQTIPIKHLRTQYA
+176 DRQTIPIKTLRSDYA
-191 KFPLTFT
+191 KFPLSFT
-198 AGADTDDARLEI
+198 AGADSDDARLEI
-210 AGTGKGTFHIGTVSL
+210 VGTGSGTFHIGAVSL

-230 VYGYRA
+230 LNGYRA
-236 DLLEEMKKIGPTM
+236 DLIAQMKKIGPTM

-259 SWDWRDSIGDRD
+259 SWDWRDSIGDPD

-287 DLGIDEYMVLNKLLN
+287 DLGIDEYMVLNRLLN

-318 AAEEVEYVNGSVN
+318 AAEEVEYVSGSVS

-354 GNEMWNVAQ
+354 GNEMWNTQQ
-363 MGFMSVNQYWVK
+363 MGFMSADQYWVK

-381 AMRAVDPNIKI
+381 AMRHVNPNIKL
-392 VTSGGSPVETGR
+392 VTSGASPVET
-404 SRAAL
+404 SQSHAAL
-409 TFSGKHDASY
+409 AITGKHIAEF

-430 AHSSDYFDAAAE
+430 AHSSDYMDAAAE
-442 HIYPNMADM
+442 HIYPSMADQ
-451 AFDAEKQQYVKVDE
+451 AFDVEKQDYVKVDE

-476 IVRAVIDAWGE
+476 GVHAVVEAWGE

-493 NLDMNRYPIALDEWV
+493 ALRMDRYPIALDEWV
-508 SEWTGERGQ
+508 SEWIGERGL

-528 ACAQAMQEMFRHSSM
+528 ACAQAMHEMFRHSSM
-543 FIISSYTAAPQLL
+543 FIISAYTAAPQLL
-556 AISKTD
+556 AISPTD
-562 ATVHPIG
+562 ASVHPIG

-590 PQHELKGTVGVDK
+590 PQHEVKGTVWVDK
-603 ATVSSGSD
+603 SRVSSGSD

-622 SDRKSLTVAIVN
+622 ADRKALTVAIVN
-634 PTESEQQIDVAIDG
+634 PTESEQQIDVAIKG
-648 VSVQEKVQEKGRVWR
+648 VTVQNNGHLWR
-663 IAGENLTDDNE
+663 IAGADLTADNE

-688 TGVPGRLT
+688 TGVTGRLT

-705 ELPLR
+705 ELPIQ